1 MPLLC
6 NGKLILAWEAL
17 LLLYCK
23 KRLFGAQK
31 HYEQVRESYI
41 LYFNVTLILS
51 SAPGC
56 KIYFCTGQQSFKT
69 VNYSQQSYKLKVWML
84 TQMQL
89 PLVLRDNFSKDH
101 GNLDSLTEK
110 GNLESLHY
118 NSFFLALIIRCI
130 SLVVYKSS

>member
-69 VNYSQQSYKLKVWML
+69 ANYSQQSYKLKVWML
-84 TQMQL
+84 TQMQMHTTWICL
-89 PLVLRDNFSKDH
+89 FSKNH

-110 GNLESLHY
+110 GNLVSLKH
-118 NSFFLALIIRCI
+118 
-130 SLVVYKSS
+130 LVLGIDHKVHLSCSYKSS